1 MYKHISFT
9 TFNEMRGTRYQRGC
23 IAYVLIYET
32 ETNLTYSTHI
42 LHYICAKKEICEFG
56 KVLFIASK
64 IDKVGFMAFG

>member
-1 MYKHISFT
+1 
-9 TFNEMRGTRYQRGC
+9 MRGRYQSGC
-23 IAYVLIYET
+23 IGYVYET
-32 ETNLTYSTHI
+32 ETNLAYSTHI

>member
-1 MYKHISFT
+1 MIILPIS
-9 TFNEMRGTRYQRGC
+9 EMGFETKLLMAALD
-23 IAYVLIYET
+23 ISKMIYET
-32 ETNLTYSTHI
+32 ENNLAYSTHI

>member
-1 MYKHISFT
+1 
-9 TFNEMRGTRYQRGC
+9 MRGRYQSGC
-23 IAYVLIYET
+23 ITYVYET
-32 ETNLTYSTHI
+32 ETNLAYSTHI

>member
-1 MYKHISFT
+1 
-9 TFNEMRGTRYQRGC
+9 MRGRYQHRC
-23 IAYVLIYET
+23 IALVLIYET

>member
-1 MYKHISFT
+1 MYEILICYT
-9 TFNEMRGTRYQRGC
+9 
-23 IAYVLIYET
+23 ILIVLIILIYET
-32 ETNLTYSTHI
+32 ENNLAYSTHI